1 MNLYQEY
8 SIKKKPQHRG
18 FFFNRMVHNRNDEC
32 ICPLQRYGLG
42 TAAISAFSGHCLLY
56 QLIFG
61 RIMPGP
67 RDSYI

>member
-8 SIKKKPQHRG
+8 SIKKKPQHLG

-56 QLIFG
+56 QLIFS
-61 RIMPGP
+61 RIMPDP
-67 RDSYI
+67 RGSYI